1 MNPIAQPANQPA
13 RRGRSQLSA
22 LDARLAVQPLTPA
35 QARHVQP
42 ARGRGAARRGGLG
55 SVRSAA
61 RAQLAPCRSRLF

>member
-42 ARGRGAARRGGLG
+42 ARGGLG
-55 SVRSAA
+55 GERSGA
-61 RAQLAPCRSRLF
+61 RALALG